1 MKKLIAI
8 TMLAGLALAPLGQA
22 GFIKTWAFPGFSG
35 TDANPY
41 TYADGNQWGAYLAG
55 RDEQAAT
62 LTPLTWANDEV
73 WKSGN
78 AQYWPNIYGGWNG
91 TPKIRGGAYDV
102 GALTFSPGV
111 SGVYSLTGSAVFYQ
125 SAGYSSIT
133 FQIYKISG
141 ATTTELYNIGQTE
154 ADILVFANVT
164 SLQNVALATG
174 DRLVFLAQSGYGG
187 TFGEVRLADAGIGL
201 AAVPEPASLLLL
213 GLCAVGFLKRRAA

>member
-1 MKKLIAI
+1 MKKLIVI
-8 TMLAGLALAPLGQA
+8 TLLAGLALASQGQA
-22 GFIKTWAFPGFSG
+22 GFMKTWAFPGFSG

-62 LTPLTWANDEV
+62 LTPLTWANDEA

-111 SGVYSLTGSAVFYQ
+111 SGAYSLTGSAVFYQ
-125 SAGYSSIT
+125 SAGYSNIT

-141 ATTTELYNIGQTE
+141 ASTTELYNIGHTA
-154 ADILVFANVT
+154 ADTLVFANVT
-164 SLQNVALATG
+164 SLQNIVLATG
-174 DRLVFLAQSGYGG
+174 DRLVLLAQSGYDG

-201 AAVPEPASLLLL
+201 AAVPEPASLGLLAL
-213 GLCAVGFLKRRAA
+213 GGLALARRRR